1 MVFSKERKFVTKRLH
16 VKTPTLKYGMYDRRS
31 IPDVIRHSELYWSL
45 HVGHDPI
52 KFVGSR
58 EVYFEM
64 NMQYQAFSKKRLEQ
78 QQLRDF
84 AAGCASL
91 RARRGPGP
99 VARPIDYIFTGDEII
114 QSGILKG
121 MPFRATLK
129 PSHAFANR
137 CIVGQYESGHT
148 ESPHCCDL
156 ARYIQQEYRAC
167 RYHYH

>member
-16 VKTPTLKYGMYDRRS
+16 VKTPTLKYGLYDRRS
-31 IPDVIRHSELYWSL
+31 IPDVIRHSEQYWRNY
-45 HVGHDPI
+45 VANDPI

-121 MPFRATLK
+121 MPFRDRLK
-129 PSHAFANR
+129 PVHAPANR
-137 CIVGQYESGHT
+137 SIVGIYESGHT
-148 ESPHCCDL
+148 QSPHCCDL

>member
-1 MVFSKERKFVTKRLH
+1 MVAKVKFVRKRLR
-16 VKTPTLKYGMYDRRS
+16 VKTPTLKHGIYEGCS
-31 IPDVIRHSELYWSL
+31 IPDVMRLSERYWRRFVAL
-45 HVGHDPI
+45 DPI

-121 MPFRATLK
+121 MPFREILK
-129 PSHAFANR
+129 QSHARASLS
-137 CIVGQYESGHT
+137 IVGSYKSGHT
-148 ESPHCCDL
+148 ESPLCCDL

-167 RYHYH
+167 RYHYY

>member
-31 IPDVIRHSELYWSL
+31 IPDVIRHSELYWSRN
-45 HVGHDPI
+45 VGHDPI

-58 EVYFEM
+58 EVYVEM

-99 VARPIDYIFTGDEII
+99 VARPIDYIFTGKRLHYDPPGERLTPYSSYFPNEIFEGAI
-114 QSGILKG
+114 TGYLFNVYCRKLTGMDPFSGSKL
-121 MPFRATLK
+121 
-129 PSHAFANR
+129 
-137 CIVGQYESGHT
+137 
-148 ESPHCCDL
+148 
-156 ARYIQQEYRAC
+156 
-167 RYHYH
+167 